1 MYIGIDVGGT
11 NITGGLFSVEH
22 EILKR
27 AKMKSR
33 AKDGTAAIMEQ
44 LFKVISELKGQSS
57 EEILGI
63 GIGIAG
69 IIDSKAGIVRSS
81 ANIDVVNFP
90 LKEVVEAEFHIP
102 TYIENDVNV
111 GVIGEWKYG
120 GAKGYSN
127 IVGIFVGTGI
137 GGGLV
142 LEGKLYTGKIG
153 AAGEIGH
160 IPIDMNGPYCG
171 CGSKGCIEA
180 YASKTGMEQ
189 YINALIKH
197 QHKSSFLTRVEENNG
212 RLKSGYLVEAIRVKD
227 TYAIEVL
234 DYAMEK
240 LGVGIAGV
248 INLLNPDLVVLGGGV
263 MEALG
268 DYLLPKIQASC
279 EKYSMPELY
288 KSTQFKMATLGDDS
302 GIYGAMNI
310 ASQR

>member
-11 NITGGLFSVEH
+11 NITGGLFSATH
-22 EILKR
+22 EIIAR
-27 AKMKSR
+27 AKVKSR
-33 AKDGTAAIMEQ
+33 AKEGTASVIEQ
-44 LFKVISELKGQSS
+44 LFKVIQELKASS
-57 EEILGI
+57 KEEILGI

-69 IIDSKAGIVRSS
+69 IIDSKAGVVRSS
-81 ANIDVVNFP
+81 ANIDVKNFP
-90 LKEVVEAEFHIP
+90 LKEVVETEFHIP

-120 GAKGYSN
+120 GAKGYDN

-142 LEGKLYTGKIG
+142 LDGKLYTGKIG

-160 IPIDMNGPYCG
+160 IPLDMNGPYCG

-180 YASKTGMEQ
+180 YASKTGMEK

-197 QHKSSFLTRVEENNG
+197 QHKSPFLTRVEENHG
-212 RLKSGYLVEAIRVKD
+212 RLKSGHLVEALKAND
-227 TYAIEVL
+227 TYAVEVL
-234 DYAMEK
+234 DFAMER
-240 LGVGIAGV
+240 LGVGLAGI

-268 DYLLPKIQASC
+268 EQLLPKIQESAV
-279 EKYSMPELY
+279 KYAMPEIY
-288 KSTQFKMATLGDDS
+288 KCVEFKMAKLGDDA
-302 GIYGAMNI
+302 GIYGAMDI
-310 ASQR
+310 ASKR